1 MALRAREERRRRR
14 SDDTLTALT
23 LWLEG
28 ARRRGELDC
37 LALCDETG
45 FLIAGAGVHRQCEEL
60 AALGA
65 VRAADPGTDADV
77 RVAPVDLRGVRA
89 LICADAEAR
98 RESAHMLSAIAAG
111 CRRILLQPRFTAA

>member
-1 MALRAREERRRRR
+1 MALSAREERRRRR

-45 FLIAGAGVHRQCEEL
+45 CLIAGAGVHRQCEEL

-89 LICADAEAR
+89 LICADAGAR

-111 CRRILLQPRFTAA
+111 CRRILLQPRFATA